1 MGING
6 LFPKISP
13 ACHQADV
20 VALLRPGLPVSSD
33 DVVGLPPLNDADDE
47 TSAATGT
54 NANGKRSSD
63 AAVAD
68 ADATGPTKRR
78 RIGKNTPHKASAS
91 NRRRRVRVAVDA
103 SGWIARA
110 AHGQGTHLLDE
121 RTLTN
126 YGRAELTGS
135 VEQGSNAAAA
145 AETANGPE
153 GSGVAAPAPAADQD
167 AYDEALRQ
175 EYKQRCV
182 TTVMKRVLTLRDV
195 CLADVLVV
203 LDGASPPIKKATVGQ
218 RRDRRDAAV
227 AMRDAPVAAAAG
239 DVGQD
244 EEQQQKQQVPSETE
258 RISAAKRAGA
268 ATSQIQYEIVHAV
281 MVALQS
287 ECIPYLVAP
296 YEADGQLGYLAR
308 KGLVDMIV
316 TDDTDLMACGASSIL
331 YKFSDWGLNHGVSGG
346 VISGGVTGQLFLRSR
361 LGCTP
366 SPLSLLDFSDVML
379 ATMFVAAGCD
389 YCKNLKG
396 IGIVTARKCVK
407 EAFHGYGPSMSSSE
421 ATADNPVGKRT
432 TTTPGDTEPKL
443 SKLFRLLYNNGYSG
457 KKMTREERAEY
468 ETNFCKALI
477 MFRHPVVFDPIAA
490 KCVVVNDPAL
500 GGADPY
506 ANLVNDPAMLQ
517 EIVGKILTPTRASLI
532 AEGRINARTGR
543 PFGEKKEE
551 QVESIEQPGRGETS
565 GITTG
570 DTMEGAVATAPA
582 APTNNDGRAMLIDT
596 GEEEQKDEDG
606 QNNEEDSGIL
616 EGEKAPKQTGEG
628 IQEGADTS
636 MMNADTSN
644 ELAGTPA
651 DQQKKDKR
659 LCRIDG
665 CKKFRQAN
673 CDDMRRAHWKEA
685 SSSQKPPSDESE
697 EEDDEEEMLATQQPQ
712 PLETQDE
719 SPIARGE
726 SQGSVDDSEKT
737 QDIDAKD
744 IGAEGSSSPAADAGV
759 DAKDSKDK
767 RLCRIDGCAKFK
779 QSKCDNMCRAH
790 WKENQETAGEAEDGN
805 AEGDDEDKG
814 EEEEE
819 ALATQQPQQEEQ
831 EPLATQQPQ
840 PFEAKSQESEMQI
853 ELPATQPSPSER
865 EIALSFATQAEL
877 QPTQS
882 QLPETQEQFTAR
894 ESLSPATA
902 AASETQA
909 LTARGTQD
917 SEATSQ
923 PPTQAS
929 SGNATSQQSSSQSQ
943 DPDALSPDLL
953 APTPPQETADTQDD
967 AEVGDE
973 DKTEG
978 VAETEAVEKGATESP
993 PRTQRQNVPA
1003 QSPPRGIQGVLA
1015 RLMGRK

>member
-33 DVVGLPPLNDADDE
+33 EVVGLPPLADDE
-47 TSAATGT
+47 TSSATRT
-54 NANGKRSSD
+54 NANGKRSAD
-63 AAVAD
+63 AAAAGAD
-68 ADATGPTKRR
+68 SSATAAAAAAGPTKRR
-78 RIGKNTPHKASAS
+78 RTGKKTPTKTSASA
-91 NRRRRVRVAVDA
+91 RRRRVRVAVDA

-135 VEQGSNAAAA
+135 VEKGSNAAAA
-145 AETANGPE
+145 AATADGPE
-153 GSGVAAPAPAADQD
+153 GTGVAAAPAADED

-182 TTVMKRVLTLRDV
+182 TTVIKRVLTLRDV

-203 LDGASPPIKKATVGQ
+203 LDGASPPVKKATVGQ

-227 AMRDAPVAAAAG
+227 AMRDAPVAAAASAAEGG
-239 DVGQD
+239 DLG
-244 EEQQQKQQVPSETE
+244 EEQQQQQQQQVPSETD

-308 KGLVDMIV
+308 TGLVDMIV

-346 VISGGVTGQLFLRSR
+346 VVSGGVTGQLFLRSR

-366 SPLSLLDFSDVML
+366 SPLSLLDFTDVML
-379 ATMFVAAGCD
+379 AAMFVAAGCD

-421 ATADNPVGKRT
+421 ANADNPVGKRT
-432 TTTPGDTEPKL
+432 TTAGDTEPKL
-443 SKLFRLLYNNGYSG
+443 SKLFRLLYKNGYSG

-500 GGADPY
+500 GGADPQLCTFKTY

-517 EIVGKILTPTRASLI
+517 EIVGKILTPARASLI
-532 AEGRINARTGR
+532 AEGRVNARTGR
-543 PFGEKKEE
+543 PFGEKKDE
-551 QVESIEQPGRGETS
+551 QVESIEQRGGEETS
-565 GITTG
+565 GTTADTTG
-570 DTMEGAVATAPA
+570 EGVTAAAPA
-582 APTNNDGRAMLIDT
+582 AAANNDGRAMLIDT

-606 QNNEEDSGIL
+606 QNDEEESGIL
-616 EGEKAPKQTGEG
+616 EGEKA
-628 IQEGADTS
+628 
-636 MMNADTSN
+636 MNADTSK
-644 ELAGTPA
+644 ELAGKPA

-665 CKKFRQAN
+665 CKNFKQAN
-673 CDDMRRAHWKEA
+673 CDDMCRAHWKEA

-697 EEDDEEEMLATQQPQ
+697 EDEEEEMLATQQPQ
-712 PLETQDE
+712 PLEMQDE
-719 SPIARGE
+719 SPIAQGE
-726 SQGSVDDSEKT
+726 SQVSIDDSEKT

-744 IGAEGSSSPAADAGV
+744 IGAEESNSPAAEAGV
-759 DAKDSKDK
+759 DATDSIPPKDK
-767 RLCRIDGCAKFK
+767 RLCRIDGCAKYK
-779 QSKCDNMCRAH
+779 RSKCDDMCRAH
-790 WKENQETAGEAEDGN
+790 WKERQEATDEAEDEN
-805 AEGDDEDKG
+805 AEGRDEGD
-814 EEEEE
+814 
-819 ALATQQPQQEEQ
+819 EEQ
-831 EPLATQQPQ
+831 EALATQQPQ
-840 PFEAKSQESEMQI
+840 PFEAHSQESEPQI

-865 EIALSFATQAEL
+865 ETALSFATQAEL

-894 ESLSPATA
+894 EFLSPATA
-902 AASETQA
+902 AASEAQA
-909 LTARGTQD
+909 LTAWGTQD

-923 PPTQAS
+923 PATQAS
-929 SGNATSQQSSSQSQ
+929 SGNATSQLSSSQSQ

-953 APTPPQETADTQDD
+953 APTPPQETPDTQDN

-973 DKTEG
+973 DKNEG
-978 VAETEAVEKGATESP
+978 VAGTEAVEKGAISTESP
-993 PRTQRQNVPA
+993 PRAQRKNVPA

>member
-33 DVVGLPPLNDADDE
+33 DTVDLPPE
-47 TSAATGT
+47 TTAATGSGT
-54 NANGKRSSD
+54 NANGKRSAD
-63 AAVAD
+63 AAAVDAVA
-68 ADATGPTKRR
+68 AGPTKRR
-78 RIGKNTPHKASAS
+78 RTGKNTPHKASAS
-91 NRRRRVRVAVDA
+91 NLRRRRVRVAVDA

-135 VEQGSNAAAA
+135 VERGSNAAAA
-145 AETANGPE
+145 AAAEAANGPE
-153 GSGVAAPAPAADQD
+153 GSGIAAAAAPSAADQD

-182 TTVMKRVLTLRDV
+182 TTVIKRVLTLRDV
-195 CLADVLVV
+195 CRADVLVV

-227 AMRDAPVAAAAG
+227 AMRDAPVAVAAAAP
-239 DVGQD
+239 DD
-244 EEQQQKQQVPSETE
+244 EEEQKQQVPSETD

-287 ECIPYLVAP
+287 ECIPFLVAP

-308 KGLVDMIV
+308 EGLVDMIV
-316 TDDTDLMACGASSIL
+316 TDDTDLMACGAPSIL

-366 SPLSLLDFSDVML
+366 PPLSLIDFSDVML

-407 EAFHGYGPSMSSSE
+407 EAFHGYGRSMSSSE

-432 TTTPGDTEPKL
+432 MTTPGDTEPKL

-477 MFRHPVVFDPIAA
+477 MFRHPVIFDPIAA

-500 GGADPY
+500 GGADPELCTFKTY
-506 ANLVNDPAMLQ
+506 ANLVNDPIMLQ
-517 EIVGKILTPTRASLI
+517 EIVGKILTSARASLI

-551 QVESIEQPGRGETS
+551 QVESIEQQGRGETS
-565 GITTG
+565 GTAAG
-570 DTMEGAVATAPA
+570 ATMEGAKAAAPA
-582 APTNNDGRAMLIDT
+582 AATNNDSRAMLIDT
-596 GEEEQKDEDG
+596 GEEEEKDEDV
-606 QNNEEDSGIL
+606 QNNEEESGIL
-616 EGEKAPKQTGEG
+616 EGEEAPKQTGEG
-628 IQEGADTS
+628 IHEGADTG
-636 MMNADTSN
+636 MINADTSN

-651 DQQKKDKR
+651 DQQRKDKR
-659 LCRIDG
+659 LCHIDG

-673 CDDMRRAHWKEA
+673 CDDMCRAHWKEA
-685 SSSQKPPSDESE
+685 SSSQKPHSDESE
-697 EEDDEEEMLATQQPQ
+697 EEEDDEEMLATQQPQ

-719 SPIARGE
+719 SPIAQVE
-726 SQGSVDDSEKT
+726 SEGSVDDSEKT

-744 IGAEGSSSPAADAGV
+744 IGADESNSPAADAGV
-759 DAKDSKDK
+759 DSKDSKDK
-767 RLCRIDGCAKFK
+767 RLCRIDGCSKYK

-790 WKENQETAGEAEDGN
+790 WKESQETAGEPEDGN

-819 ALATQQPQQEEQ
+819 A
-831 EPLATQQPQ
+831 
-840 PFEAKSQESEMQI
+840 QI
-853 ELPATQPSPSER
+853 GRASCRER
-865 EIALSFATQAEL
+865 
-877 QPTQS
+877 
-882 QLPETQEQFTAR
+882 
-894 ESLSPATA
+894 
-902 AASETQA
+902 
-909 LTARGTQD
+909 
-917 SEATSQ
+917 
-923 PPTQAS
+923 
-929 SGNATSQQSSSQSQ
+929 
-943 DPDALSPDLL
+943 
-953 APTPPQETADTQDD
+953 
-967 AEVGDE
+967 
-973 DKTEG
+973 
-978 VAETEAVEKGATESP
+978 
-993 PRTQRQNVPA
+993 
-1003 QSPPRGIQGVLA
+1003 
-1015 RLMGRK
+1015 